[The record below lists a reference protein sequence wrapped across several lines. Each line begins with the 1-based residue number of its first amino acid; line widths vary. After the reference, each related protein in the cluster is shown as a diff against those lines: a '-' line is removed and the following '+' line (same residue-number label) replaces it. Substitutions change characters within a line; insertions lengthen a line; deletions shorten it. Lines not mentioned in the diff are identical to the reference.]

1 MIKQTK
7 YYPDLFL
14 SCAGVACDEGVGA
27 GTPKSLVYPY
37 PLRPIAHTPL
47 SITIRRSLP
56 LPCSSPFPFSL
67 SSLPILP
74 LPSPFH
80 LLFPLLFPLFPFSL
94 PLFPISISSPPPLHL
109 APFFHFSP
117 SFLFTS
123 LSTLLHFSL
132 VIIAVHAL
140 SNVNSLSLL
149 NLIFSFQHS
158 VYLLFILL
166 TVSLVLPASITSPLF

>member
-14 SCAGVACDEGVGA
+14 SCAGVACEEGVGA
-27 GTPKSLVYPY
+27 GTPKSLVHPY

-74 LPSPFH
+74 LPFPFH
-80 LLFPLLFPLFPFSL
+80 LLFPLLFPSPF
-94 PLFPISISSPPPLHL
+94 PLFPISNLSPPPLHL

-149 NLIFSFQHS
+149 NLIFSFPHS

-166 TVSLVLPASITSPLF
+166 TVSPVLPASITSPLF